1 MKQTFTILLLL
12 FSTGLLFA
20 QNKITF
26 EVKEESG
33 ESLIGASV
41 IIEGTTTGTITNNE
55 GFARLENLPNGEI
68 EFVISFV
75 GFEEKEITLSFPDDN
90 NKTIEVELEEEEEE
104 LEEVVIAATRSSR
117 TIQDIPTRIE
127 AITGE
132 ELGEKAAMN
141 STNM

>member
-41 IIEGTTTGTITNNE
+41 IIEGTTTGTIT
-55 GFARLENLPNGEI
+55 I
-68 EFVISFV
+68 E
-75 GFEEKEITLSFPDDN
+75 
-90 NKTIEVELEEEEEE
+90 
-104 LEEVVIAATRSSR
+104 
-117 TIQDIPTRIE
+117 
-127 AITGE
+127 
-132 ELGEKAAMN
+132 
-141 STNM
+141 

>member
-75 GFEEKEITLSFPDDN
+75 ALKKRNYFIF
-90 NKTIEVELEEEEEE
+90 
-104 LEEVVIAATRSSR
+104 SR
-117 TIQDIPTRIE
+117 
-127 AITGE
+127 
-132 ELGEKAAMN
+132 
-141 STNM
+141 

>member
-55 GFARLENLPNGEI
+55 GFVFNGGIKLRLSG
-68 EFVISFV
+68 
-75 GFEEKEITLSFPDDN
+75 DN
-90 NKTIEVELEEEEEE
+90 
-104 LEEVVIAATRSSR
+104 
-117 TIQDIPTRIE
+117 D
-127 AITGE
+127 
-132 ELGEKAAMN
+132 
-141 STNM
+141 